1 MVNVPST
8 AATDVDRNP
17 RPASLGPAAP
27 PQGAI
32 EHHLVE
38 LWQDAL
44 KIEPIGVT
52 DDYFDLGG
60 DSFAAVEMFL
70 ALEDEFGTTI
80 PVSDVLQ
87 YPTIRAL
94 AAYILDLADEGDG
107 GDSRMITLG
116 EEGDKKPLI
125 FIHGL
130 GGEVFIARMLK
141 KCLDTDRPL
150 FAIRVSGDDAWVDEA
165 ERIEDI
171 AAEYAK
177 IIRSKQT
184 SGPYYLSGMCLG
196 GSLALE
202 IARILK
208 GAGEEVGQVILMDTL
223 RHEAISWRRRIPYL
237 LGPVL
242 RLPPKEAWRYFSKRA
257 RWWFAERLSLPLPQG
272 RGLYIDGNMSR
283 WQARFMM
290 AHRRYR
296 PEPYD
301 GPITVFA
308 SEEHIRLCGSTSL
321 GWERVAHGEFK
332 AIRTGQAH
340 SDMWSSHHFEAVGEH
355 IRKIMAG
362 QP

>member
-1 MVNVPST
+1 MVNVRST

-32 EHHLVE
+32 EHLLVE

-52 DDYFDLGG
+52 DDYFELGG

-80 PVSDVLQ
+80 QVSEVLQ

-94 AAYILDLADEGDG
+94 AAHVLELANEGDVD
-107 GDSRMITLG
+107 DSRMITLG

-125 FIHGL
+125 LIHGL
-130 GGEVFIARMLK
+130 GGEVFYARKLK
-141 KCLDTDRPL
+141 NCLGAERPL
-150 FAIRVSGDDAWVDEA
+150 FAIRALADDSWGDEA
-165 ERIEDI
+165 ERVEDI

-177 IIRSKQT
+177 IVRSKQP
-184 SGPYYLSGMCLG
+184 SGPYHLSGLCLG

-208 GAGEEVGQVILMDTL
+208 DEGEEVGQVILMDTL
-223 RHEAISWRRRIPYL
+223 CHGAISWRRRIPYL

-242 RLPPKEAWRYFSKRA
+242 RLPPKEAWNRFSNRA
-257 RWWFAERLSLPLPQG
+257 RWWLALRLSLPPPEG
-272 RGLYIDGNMSR
+272 RGLFIDGRMNR
-283 WQARFMM
+283 WQARLAM

-308 SEEHIRLCGSTSL
+308 SDEHIRLCGSTSL
-321 GWERVAHGEFK
+321 GWEGVARGEFK
-332 AIRTGQAH
+332 AIRIGQAH
-340 SDMWSSHHFEAVGEH
+340 IEMWSSPHHFEKVGEL
-355 IRKIMAG
+355 MAG